1 MAASAQAPPSL
12 LMTELRFSNTGQR
25 GHKKL
30 WVNVMICTEDVA
42 NVCRH
47 AIPRQEESGNSLL
60 NVLDRFHSE
69 DEEITMDGSQN
80 GRNKERVES
89 RSKRPNGVAMD
100 NNNIVVSKNQKL
112 KSAEAVRRA

>member
-47 AIPRQEESGNSLL
+47 AIPRQAYLL
-60 NVLDRFHSE
+60 FMFNFSRFHSE

-80 GRNKERVES
+80 
-89 RSKRPNGVAMD
+89 D
-100 NNNIVVSKNQKL
+100 
-112 KSAEAVRRA
+112 

>member
-12 LMTELRFSNTGQR
+12 LMTEPRFSNTGQR

-47 AIPRQEESGNSLL
+47 AIPRQEFKEFETNCGLRGELNSE
-60 NVLDRFHSE
+60 FHSE

-80 GRNKERVES
+80 ELEKSNATGLNDQKPNLEAGES
-89 RSKRPNGVAMD
+89 ELD
-100 NNNIVVSKNQKL
+100 YED
-112 KSAEAVRRA
+112 KSDS

>member
-12 LMTELRFSNTGQR
+12 LMTEPRFSNTGHR

-47 AIPRQEESGNSLL
+47 AIPRQGFVSIHLKNLKNL
-60 NVLDRFHSE
+60 KL
-69 DEEITMDGSQN
+69 T
-80 GRNKERVES
+80 
-89 RSKRPNGVAMD
+89 
-100 NNNIVVSKNQKL
+100 VV
-112 KSAEAVRRA
+112 

>member
-12 LMTELRFSNTGQR
+12 LMTEPRFSNTGQR

-30 WVNVMICTEDVA
+30 WVNVMTCTEDVA

-47 AIPRQEESGNSLL
+47 AIPRQE
-60 NVLDRFHSE
+60 FHSE

-80 GRNKERVES
+80 ELEKSNATGLNDQKPNLEAGES
-89 RSKRPNGVAMD
+89 ELD
-100 NNNIVVSKNQKL
+100 YED
-112 KSAEAVRRA
+112 KSDS